1 MAGNAHLTLPWWFL
15 IFSFFVFFWF
25 VNGYELYINK
35 NGFKKNVVKIS
46 WCYKL
51 HCLFCW
57 HSMVY
62 VNFIFQIFFWKLKKS
77 FWHLIKSCESDE
89 IFRNVMLSDRFIS
102 SFLGKNCDINIDDC
116 SPNPC
121 QHGSSCIDLVNGYN
135 CSCSDEWMGK
145 NCTDVYDACSF
156 APCKNGA
163 TCSTTKPRKDYSCA
177 CISGFSGH
185 DCGTNIDDCKPDS
198 CVDPFVCHDLVNN
211 YTCACPTGLWMFT
224 HI

>member
-1 MAGNAHLTLPWWFL
+1 MLQIALLILLTFYGICQFHLPNIFL
-15 IFSFFVFFWF
+15 KTEEIILTFDK
-25 VNGYELYINK
+25 ELW
-35 NGFKKNVVKIS
+35 VR
-46 WCYKL
+46 W
-51 HCLFCW
+51 
-57 HSMVY
+57 
-62 VNFIFQIFFWKLKKS
+62 
-77 FWHLIKSCESDE
+77 
-89 IFRNVMLSDRFIS
+89 NVMLSDRFIS

-145 NCTDVYDACSF
+145 NCTDVYDACWF

-177 CISGFSGH
+177 CVSGFSGH